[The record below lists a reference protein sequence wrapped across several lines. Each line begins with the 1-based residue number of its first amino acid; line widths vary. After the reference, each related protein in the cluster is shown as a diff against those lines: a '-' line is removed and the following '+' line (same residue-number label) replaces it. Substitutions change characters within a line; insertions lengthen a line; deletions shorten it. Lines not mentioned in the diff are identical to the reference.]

1 MKKAFLIM
9 ALLLVASIVANVW
22 LMTREPVKETTTV
35 HDTIWKD
42 TTIYEPKAVDSQETG
57 RVVYI
62 RVPVNEVGHR
72 LIGDSPRC
80 STIVE
85 QAGTV
90 HMALNAAEHSQK
102 EAGGRKDSMEVAIPI
117 VQKRYEDSLY
127 TAWVSGFRPNL
138 DSIRL
143 HQREIFTTVTK
154 YVERPVKRLAIGPSI
169 GVGYGIINGK
179 PDIWAGVTVT
189 WNFNK

>member
-1 MKKAFLIM
+1 MKKAFWII

-22 LMTREPVKETTTV
+22 LMTRDPVKETTTV

-42 TTIYEPKAVDSQETG
+42 TAIYEPKAVDSQETG

-62 RVPVNEVGHR
+62 RVPVNEVDHR

-80 STIVE
+80 ATIVA

-90 HMALNAAEHSQK
+90 PMARDMALKAT
-102 EAGGRKDSMEVAIPI
+102 GIPKDSVEVAIPI

-143 HQREIFTTVTK
+143 HQREVVTTVTK
-154 YVERPVKRLAIGPSI
+154 YVERPAKRLAIGPSI
-169 GVGYGIINGK
+169 GVGYGIVNGK

>member
-1 MKKAFLIM
+1 MKKAFWII

-22 LMTREPVKETTTV
+22 LMTREPIREITTV

-62 RVPVNEVGHR
+62 RVPVSVDGG

-90 HMALNAAEHSQK
+90 PMALNAAEHSQK
-102 EAGGRKDSMEVAIPI
+102 DAGGWRDSMEVAIPI

-143 HQREIFTTVTK
+143 HQPEVVTTVTK
-154 YVERPVKRLAIGPSI
+154 YVERPAKRLAIGPSI

>member
-1 MKKAFLIM
+1 MKKAFWII
-9 ALLLVASIVANVW
+9 ALLLVASIVVNVW
-22 LMTREPVKETTTV
+22 LMTRDPVKETKTV

-62 RVPVNEVGHR
+62 RVPVSVDGG
-72 LIGDSPRC
+72 LIGDSPHC
-80 STIVE
+80 ATVVS
-85 QAGTV
+85 QAGAV
-90 HMALNAAEHSQK
+90 PMARPMAQ
-102 EAGGRKDSMEVAIPI
+102 KDSMEVAIPI

-143 HQREIFTTVTK
+143 HQPEVVTTVTK
-154 YVERPVKRLAIGPSI
+154 YVERPAKRLAIGPSI
-169 GVGYGIINGK
+169 GAGYGIINGK

>member
-1 MKKAFLIM
+1 MKKAFWII

-22 LMTREPVKETTTV
+22 LMTRDPVKETTTV

-42 TTIYEPKAVDSQETG
+42 TTIYEPKAVDSHETG

-62 RVPVNEVGHR
+62 RVPVNEAGHR
-72 LIGDSPRC
+72 LIGPKGLIGDSPRC

-90 HMALNAAEHSQK
+90 PMARNAAV
-102 EAGGRKDSMEVAIPI
+102 GRMDSMEVAIPI

-154 YVERPVKRLAIGPSI
+154 YVERPAKRLAIGPAV
-169 GVGYGIINGK
+169 GVGYGIVNGK

>member
-22 LMTREPVKETTTV
+22 LMTRDPVKETTTV

-62 RVPVNEVGHR
+62 RVPVNEAGHR

-90 HMALNAAEHSQK
+90 PMARPMA
-102 EAGGRKDSMEVAIPI
+102 RKDSMEVAIQI

>member
-1 MKKAFLIM
+1 MKKAFWII
-9 ALLLVASIVANVW
+9 ALLLIASIVANVW
-22 LMTREPVKETTTV
+22 LMTRDPIRETTTV

-62 RVPVNEVGHR
+62 RVPVNEAGHR

-90 HMALNAAEHSQK
+90 PMARNAAEHSQK

-143 HQREIFTTVTK
+143 HMPEVVTTVTK
-154 YVERPVKRLAIGPSI
+154 YVERPAKRLAIGPSI

>member
-1 MKKAFLIM
+1 MKKAFWII
-9 ALLLVASIVANVW
+9 ALLLIVSIVANVW
-22 LMTREPVKETTTV
+22 LMTRDPIKETTTI

-42 TTIYEPKAVDSQETG
+42 TTIYQPQAVDSQETG

-62 RVPVNEVGHR
+62 RVPVNEVEHR
-72 LIGDSPRC
+72 LIGDSPHC
-80 STIVE
+80 ATVVE

-90 HMALNAAEHSQK
+90 PMARNA
-102 EAGGRKDSMEVAIPI
+102 AGGRRDSMEVAIPI

-154 YVERPVKRLAIGPSI
+154 YVERPAKRLAIGPSI

>member
-1 MKKAFLIM
+1 MKKGFWIVLAML
-9 ALLLVASIVANVW
+9 AASIAMNVW
-22 LMTREPVKETTTV
+22 FWTSEPEIKTILKRDTV
-35 HDTIWKD
+35 WRD
-42 TTIYEPKAVDSQETG
+42 TTIYEPQPAETVNTG

-62 RVPVNEVGHR
+62 RVPVKSGGG
-72 LIGDSPRC
+72 LTGPIGDSPRC
-80 STIVE
+80 ATIVE

-90 HMALNAAEHSQK
+90 PMAQ
-102 EAGGRKDSMEVAIPI
+102 KDSMEVAIPI

-143 HQREIFTTVTK
+143 HQPEVETTVTK
-154 YVERPVKRLAIGPSI
+154 YVERPAKRLAIGPSV

>member
-1 MKKAFLIM
+1 MKKAFWIVAMLLI
-9 ALLLVASIVANVW
+9 VSIGANVW
-22 LMTREPVKETTTV
+22 LMTRDPVKETTTV

-42 TTIYEPKAVDSQETG
+42 TTIYEPQAVDSQETG

-62 RVPVNEVGHR
+62 RVPVSVDGG

-80 STIVE
+80 ATIVE

-90 HMALNAAEHSQK
+90 PMARSMAQTGPMAQ
-102 EAGGRKDSMEVAIPI
+102 RDSMEVAIPI

-143 HQREIFTTVTK
+143 HQPEVVTTVTK
-154 YVERPVKRLAIGPSI
+154 YVERPAKRLAIGPSI
-169 GVGYGIINGK
+169 GVGYGFFNGK

>member
-1 MKKAFLIM
+1 MKKVFWII

-22 LMTREPVKETTTV
+22 LMTRDPVKETKTV

-62 RVPVNEVGHR
+62 RVPVNEAGHR
-72 LIGDSPRC
+72 LIGPKGLIGDSPRC

-90 HMALNAAEHSQK
+90 PMARNA
-102 EAGGRKDSMEVAIPI
+102 AGGRKDSMEVAIPI

-143 HQREIFTTVTK
+143 HQPEVVTTVTK
-154 YVERPVKRLAIGPSI
+154 YVERPANRLAIGPSI

>member
-1 MKKAFLIM
+1 MKKAFWIIAM
-9 ALLLVASIVANVW
+9 LLVASIVANVW
-22 LMTREPVKETTTV
+22 LMTRDPVKETKTV

-80 STIVE
+80 ATIVE

-90 HMALNAAEHSQK
+90 PMAQ
-102 EAGGRKDSMEVAIPI
+102 RDSMEVAIPI

-143 HQREIFTTVTK
+143 HQPEVVTTVTK
-154 YVERPVKRLAIGPSI
+154 YVERPAKRLAIGPSI
-169 GVGYGIINGK
+169 GAGYGFFNGK

>member
-1 MKKAFLIM
+1 MFWII

-22 LMTREPVKETTTV
+22 LMTREPVKETKTV

-62 RVPVNEVGHR
+62 RVPVNEAGHR
-72 LIGDSPRC
+72 LIGPKGLIGDSPRC
-80 STIVE
+80 ATIVA

-90 HMALNAAEHSQK
+90 PMAQ
-102 EAGGRKDSMEVAIPI
+102 KDSMEVAIPI

-154 YVERPVKRLAIGPSI
+154 YVEKPAKRLAIGPSV
-169 GVGYGIINGK
+169 GVGYGIVNGK

-189 WNFNK
+189 WKFNK

>member
-1 MKKAFLIM
+1 MKKAFCII

-22 LMTREPVKETTTV
+22 LMNRDPVKETTTV

-42 TTIYEPKAVDSQETG
+42 TSIYEPQPAETINTG

-62 RVPVNEVGHR
+62 RVPYPETDTIHDSIEV
-72 LIGDSPRC
+72 S
-80 STIVE
+80 V
-85 QAGTV
+85 
-90 HMALNAAEHSQK
+90 
-102 EAGGRKDSMEVAIPI
+102 PI
-117 VQKRYEDSLY
+117 MQKRYDDSLY
-127 TAWVSGFRPNL
+127 TAWVSGFHPNL

-143 HQREIFTTVTK
+143 HQREIVTTVTK
-154 YVERPVKRLAIGPSI
+154 YVEKPAKRLAIGPSI

-179 PDIWAGVTVT
+179 PDVFAGVTVT

>member
-1 MKKAFLIM
+1 MKKAFWII

-22 LMTREPVKETTTV
+22 LMTRNPVKETKTV

-62 RVPVNEVGHR
+62 RVPVSVDGG
-72 LIGDSPRC
+72 LIGDSPHC
-80 STIVE
+80 ATVVE

-90 HMALNAAEHSQK
+90 PMARKEAEHSQK
-102 EAGGRKDSMEVAIPI
+102 AAGGRKDSMEVAIPI

-154 YVERPVKRLAIGPSI
+154 YVERPAKRLAIGPSI
-169 GVGYGIINGK
+169 GVGYGIINRK

>member
-1 MKKAFLIM
+1 MKKAFWII

-22 LMTREPVKETTTV
+22 MMTRDSVKETKTV

-62 RVPVNEVGHR
+62 RVPVSVDGG
-72 LIGDSPRC
+72 LIGDSPHC
-80 STIVE
+80 ATVVS

-90 HMALNAAEHSQK
+90 PMALNAAEHSQK
-102 EAGGRKDSMEVAIPI
+102 EAGGRRDSMEVAIPI

-143 HQREIFTTVTK
+143 HMPEVMTTVTK
-154 YVERPVKRLAIGPSI
+154 YVEKPAKRLAIGPSI